1 MRLSCIDL
9 NADLG
14 EGAGNDVAILPLIS
28 SVNIACGLHAGDPA
42 TMLDLVQLA
51 KTHNVSIGAHPGY
64 ADHEHFG
71 RREMRLSEREIH
83 ALVLYQLGA
92 LHAICIAENIPLH
105 HVKPHGALYNQAA
118 KDPAIAASVLEAIK
132 SFDPRLRVYGLSGS
146 LFLEMAK
153 ARGLK
158 TVAEVFA
165 DRSYAPDGS
174 LTPRSEAHALLEDPA
189 AITAQVL
196 GFVQRQSVR
205 TSSGADIALEVDSIC
220 LHGDGP
226 HALGF
231 AQTIHQVLS
240 EAGIQIKA
248 PL

>member
-1 MRLSCIDL
+1 MKLPCIDL

-14 EGAGNDVAILPLIS
+14 EGAGNDAAILPLIS

-42 TMLDLVQLA
+42 TMLELVQSA
-51 KTHNVSIGAHPGY
+51 KTRQVAIGAHPGY
-64 ADHEHFG
+64 ADREHFG

-92 LHAICIAENIPLH
+92 LDAICRSENIPLH
-105 HVKPHGALYNQAA
+105 HVKPHGALYNQSA
-118 KDPAIAASVLEAIK
+118 KDPAIAATVLAAIK
-132 SFDPRLRVYGLSGS
+132 NFNPGLKVYGLSGS
-146 LFLEMAK
+146 IFLEMAK
-153 ARGLK
+153 ADGLH

-189 AITAQVL
+189 AIRAQVL

-205 TSSGADIALEVDSIC
+205 TSSGADISLEVDSIC

-226 HALGF
+226 QALGF

-240 EAGIQIKA
+240 KAGIQIKA